1 MHVHGWTLVAFYF
14 YSVINISNAYSCL
27 GCYFITYFKKTPSSR
42 QILPRPQFPPR
53 ISFMAILCMS
63 ECCLRHVQQSVSE
76 NFNFIKII
84 MLYNSFINQLIIL
97 IHWIIL
103 LVQSAYISFFF
114 YLQIFH
120 DSLSMQ
126 DLRCF
131 GVAGLRNI
139 LELQDWHTF

>member
-27 GCYFITYFKKTPSSR
+27 GCYFITYFKKTPFSC
-42 QILPRPQFPPR
+42 QIFSRPQFPPR

-76 NFNFIKII
+76 NFNFLKII

-103 LVQSAYISFFF
+103 LVRSAYISFFF
-114 YLQIFH
+114 IFKFFTIA
-120 DSLSMQ
+120 SLC
-126 DLRCF
+126 RTY
-131 GVAGLRNI
+131 VV
-139 LELQDWHTF
+139 LESRDWGTF